1 VVPGRGFDRQFPD
14 ELCPSTSAPNGT
26 RNALVSTAQLKNGD
40 AMADRPLTIGVV
52 SPLLAGAY
60 FGEILKGVSSW
71 VGRFGGRAIAV
82 QTLDASLGDKYAGV
96 PPFTSRVAWD
106 HLDGLLVVVRA
117 TTDEFLAG
125 VRSRGLPV
133 VTVSHHVPRLHCPEV
148 LPDNRSGMADAV
160 RHLVEHG
167 HTRIAFSGYT
177 GLPDVAERY
186 DGYLEAM
193 RSHGLYVG
201 PDLYFPAPN
210 SCEDGGEEAARAMLD
225 AGLPFSALVCAT
237 DLNALGT
244 TRVLRDAGVEMP
256 GRVALIGFDDMPFSA
271 HLAPPLTTV
280 RQNFDLLSETATR
293 LLVQMIS
300 GNAVL
305 SGAHRVR
312 TSLIARGSCGC
323 NQRPGMS
330 LWPSV
335 LSEAGAAQ
343 RFRSFLSA
351 RLHGPHLSPA
361 QLQALT
367 SATECLLAA
376 YHGAL
381 DNGALGNGAPDQ
393 DVVDLRALGQSA
405 EEVFRQS
412 PRPETTNTLMEAL
425 VAYRRDLLALELTT
439 RRMDILDVCEREVL
453 RALRTAE
460 ARATASTI
468 DSLQASLRNEYYVS
482 MGLVGLRLGQGGLRD
497 EGMRPLSLEWLEGT
511 QARSACLGLWTS
523 PGSRE
528 LRLVSFY
535 GPRGPSA
542 PAPGHVVPE
551 EQFPPVDVLARQPDD
566 VFFVLPVRTSEHD
579 WGMLA
584 VTGPA
589 QTAAKTGRDAY
600 FQWAALL
607 GIALDHDAVVESLKR
622 QREDLAEA
630 YRRQRELVGEVTAS
644 EERYALAA
652 SAANDGLWDWDLVNG
667 TVYYSPRWQ
676 AMLGYDE
683 GEIGTSPSEWL
694 DRAHPDDSLRLRK
707 LVEECAGG
715 RQSSLQTEHR
725 IMAKDGSYRWALC
738 RAATVSANG
747 GRPVRMVGALTDITE
762 QKLLEN
768 RLLQAALYD
777 SLTGLPNRSLFMD
790 RMAQAFGRAKRQPG
804 HLFCVLFIDLDGFKV
819 VNDTLGHLF
828 GDLLLVKVAERIT
841 AHLRE
846 SDTAVRFGGDEFAVL
861 LDGLTGPDHADM
873 VARRLEETLG
883 QPYEMEGKVAVVTAT
898 VGAAQSSAH
907 YQDAEAI
914 IREADAAMY
923 RAKTAKR
930 KLSRAPDSF
939 ASS

>member
-1 VVPGRGFDRQFPD
+1 
-14 ELCPSTSAPNGT
+14 
-26 RNALVSTAQLKNGD
+26 
-40 AMADRPLTIGVV
+40 MADRPLTIGVI

-71 VGRFGGRAIAV
+71 VTRSGGRTVAV
-82 QTLDASLGDKYAGV
+82 QTLEASLGDKYAGV
-96 PPFTSRVAWD
+96 PPFASRVAWD

-117 TTDEFLAG
+117 TTDEFLAE
-125 VRSRGLPV
+125 VRSKGMPV

-160 RHLVEHG
+160 GHLVEHG
-167 HTRIAFSGYT
+167 HTRIAFTGYA

-186 DGYLEAM
+186 EGYLEAM

-225 AGLPFSALVCAT
+225 AALPFSALVCAT
-237 DLNALGT
+237 DLNAFGT
-244 TRVLRDAGVEMP
+244 ARVLREAGVDVP
-256 GRVALIGFDDMPFSA
+256 GRIALIGFDDMPFAA
-271 HLAPPLTTV
+271 HLVPPLTTV

-293 LLVQMIS
+293 LLVEMIGGRAVAS
-300 GNAVL
+300 GP
-305 SGAHRVR
+305 HRVR

-323 NQRPGMS
+323 KPG
-330 LWPSV
+330 LAASV
-335 LSEAGAAQ
+335 CSSPVTETGAAQ
-343 RFRSFLSA
+343 RFRSFLAA

-361 QLQALT
+361 QLSALT
-367 SATECLLAA
+367 SAAECLLATYHRA
-376 YHGAL
+376 LDHGAL
-381 DNGALGNGAPDQ
+381 DHGALGPDA
-393 DVVDLRALGQSA
+393 VDRRALAQSA
-405 EEVFRQS
+405 EQIFRQS
-412 PRPETTNTLMEAL
+412 PRPDTITTLMEAL
-425 VAYRRDLLALELTT
+425 VAYRRDLLALELSA

-453 RALRTAE
+453 LALRTAE
-460 ARATASTI
+460 AGATARTI
-468 DSLQASLRNEYYVS
+468 DSLQSSLRNEYYVS
-482 MGLVGLRLGQGGLRD
+482 MGLVGLRVGQRGLRD
-497 EGMRPLSLEWLEGT
+497 EGMRPLSLDWLEGT
-511 QARSACLGLWTS
+511 QARSACLGLWTA
-523 PGSRE
+523 PGSGE

-535 GPRGPSA
+535 GPPCTA
-542 PAPGHVVPE
+542 TQAPGHVVPE
-551 EQFPPVDVLARQPDD
+551 ERFPPVDVLAREPDD
-566 VFFVLPVRTSEHD
+566 VLFVLPVRTSEHD

-584 VTGPA
+584 VAGPA
-589 QTAAKTGRDAY
+589 ETAAKTGRDAY

-630 YRRQRELVGEVTAS
+630 YRRQRELVAEVTAS

-652 SAANDGLWDWDLVNG
+652 RAANDGLWDWDLVKG

-676 AMLGYDE
+676 SMLGYPD
-683 GEIGTSPSEWL
+683 GEIGPSPSEWL
-694 DRAHPDDSLRLRK
+694 DRAHPDDSSRLRK
-707 LVEECAGG
+707 LVEECRAG
-715 RQSSLQTEHR
+715 RQSCLQTEHR
-725 IMAKDGSYRWALC
+725 IRAKDGSYRWALC
-738 RAATVSANG
+738 RAATVNAND
-747 GRPVRMVGALTDITE
+747 GRPIRMVGSLTDITE
-762 QKLLEN
+762 QKQLEN

-790 RMAQAFGRAKRQPG
+790 RMAQAFGRAKRQPS
-804 HLFCVLFIDLDGFKV
+804 HRFCVLFVDLDGFKV

-861 LDGLTGPDHADM
+861 LDGLTGPDHVDM

-883 QPYEMEGKVAVVTAT
+883 QPYEIEGKVAVVTAT
-898 VGAAQSSAH
+898 VGAAQSCLQ
-907 YQDAEAI
+907 YQDAQAL

-923 RAKTAKR
+923 RAKAAKR
-930 KLSRAPDSF
+930 NLSPAPGSF
-939 ASS
+939 APT